1 MVILLSLSI
10 VSYISL
16 LKIAINCGS
25 RPSSMENILILKLK
39 LIPTLILLNA
49 NGDITFTIGV
59 SRVVKIAINCGSR
72 PSRAS
77 RANWSR
83 RPLLLSLSCNQTV
96 WFPEY
101 FYDSKMNLFQ
111 VSSAFILFRDVL
123 WVSSLRKTQ
132 VSWDL
137 VMNVCAIMALPWQ
150 CWQSVSSI
158 TFSPIFIRGKK
169 TYFSPRT
176 ENVFLLRE
184 KKTYFS
190 PSSLVCIALHCIALH
205 CTALHCIA
213 HSA

>member
-132 VSWDL
+132 VS
-137 VMNVCAIMALPWQ
+137 
-150 CWQSVSSI
+150 
-158 TFSPIFIRGKK
+158 
-169 TYFSPRT
+169 
-176 ENVFLLRE
+176 
-184 KKTYFS
+184 
-190 PSSLVCIALHCIALH
+190 
-205 CTALHCIA
+205 
-213 HSA
+213 